1 MTSLST
7 DGVRVLIGG
16 KAYLKSDVYAQEI
29 NEGFR
34 FYSKDPLYPITAY
47 LNIHNTVDGSG
58 NPFANFAALQS
69 WVAANVNSLAIPAPP
84 ATGTFVLTAT
94 DGVISWE
101 AQA

>member
-1 MTSLST
+1 MTSLSS

-34 FYSKDPLYPITAY
+34 LYSKDPLYPITSY
-47 LNIHNTVDGSG
+47 LNIHNTVDGERIS
-58 NPFANFAALQS
+58 FANFAALQS
-69 WVAANVNSLAIPAPP
+69 WVAANVNALAIPAPP
-84 ATGTFVLTAT
+84 DTGTFVLTAT

-101 AQA
+101 AGA

>member
-1 MTSLST
+1 MTSLAT
-7 DGVRVLIGG
+7 DGVRVIIGG

-34 FYSKDPLYPITAY
+34 LYSKDPLYPITSY
-47 LNIHNTVDGSG
+47 LNIHNTVDGDG
-58 NPFANFAALQS
+58 EPFTNFAALKA
-69 WVAANVNSLAIPAPP
+69 WVDGNVNSLAIPAPP